1 MSRGWEIIAVVPGL
15 GSRNWCR
22 CPVVPSW
29 VAFHIPWPRSSMACA
44 DLQPPNLH
52 LPSLSSFGEL
62 FNVISLLLT
71 PNFPQKQ
78 LQVIRN
84 QERHFNHKI
93 LTSQESLFVF
103 GPFLPFF
110 FSPHGGSSQFLC
122 DVPITPLGFNCFPSH
137 GSEFCTP
144 VFQKNLSSS
153 GAITPGKVPALPE
166 SWVSN
171 QGVPGKTWFSKEKTL
186 FLIEMFF
193 VSLR

>member
-29 VAFHIPWPRSSMACA
+29 VVFHIPWPRSSMACA

-144 VFQKNLSSS
+144 VFQKNLLEPSLLTRSLHCQRAES
-153 GAITPGKVPALPE
+153 VTKECLVKPGLAK
-166 SWVSN
+166 
-171 QGVPGKTWFSKEKTL
+171 KKH
-186 FLIEMFF
+186 FF
-193 VSLR
+193 W

>member
-1 MSRGWEIIAVVPGL
+1 MESNYFALSYFQFWFCSNFVQMGSCPCSEIQSFYSWFFLFWCCSG
-15 GSRNWCR
+15 GCWCR

-29 VAFHIPWPRSSMACA
+29 VVFHIPWPRSSMACA

-52 LPSLSSFGEL
+52 SPSLSSFGDL
-62 FNVISLLLT
+62 FNVVSLLLT

-110 FSPHGGSSQFLC
+110 LFPPWRPLSVFMWCPHNTS
-122 DVPITPLGFNCFPSH
+122 GF
-137 GSEFCTP
+137 
-144 VFQKNLSSS
+144 
-153 GAITPGKVPALPE
+153 
-166 SWVSN
+166 
-171 QGVPGKTWFSKEKTL
+171 
-186 FLIEMFF
+186 
-193 VSLR
+193 